1 MSMAT
6 NLVNRDRKAYNQHIQ
21 TLIEAIGRAFFNGDV
36 DKAWERYFSI
46 AEESVAISGKP
57 SEPSRGDRPMM
68 WIRPI
73 RKSPVQPK

>member
-21 TLIEAIGRAFFNGDV
+21 TLIEAMGRAFFNGDV
-36 DKAWERYFSI
+36 DKAWEKFFAV
-46 AEESVAISGKP
+46 AEEDAAITGEP
-57 SEPSRGDRPMM
+57 MVPSRDDRPRM

-73 RKSPVQPK
+73 RKPPVQPK